1 MKMLGTLNFRGFK
14 IYYRWKQDIPI
25 KMKTLQ
31 RNHQYFPGEP
41 FLAALLSLPSDMFYG
56 CFKAVAQI
64 NTALYLYVAVLI
76 ILFIMLEMLVI
87 L

>member
-1 MKMLGTLNFRGFK
+1 MLGTLNFRGFK
-14 IYYRWKQDIPI
+14 ICYRWKQDIPI
-25 KMKTLQ
+25 KVKTFQ

-41 FLAALLSLPSDMFYG
+41 FLAALLSLLSDMFYG

-64 NTALYLYVAVLI
+64 NIALCPYVAALI
-76 ILFIMLEMLVI
+76 ILFTILEMLVI